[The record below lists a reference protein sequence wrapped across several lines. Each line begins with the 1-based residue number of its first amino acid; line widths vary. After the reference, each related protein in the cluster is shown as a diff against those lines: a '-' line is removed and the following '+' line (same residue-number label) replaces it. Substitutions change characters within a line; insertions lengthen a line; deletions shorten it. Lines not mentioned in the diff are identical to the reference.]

1 MERGNCPGFY
11 GTQASYS
18 FSTLTDKIYSL
29 LFLVTQILVLDPANR
44 IVKLG
49 AVLPGQVVKKTVSI
63 VNNSLAQL
71 TFNQSVLFSI
81 PELQEAKVSV
91 AKWGRGGGGCPMGVA
106 GYRKI
111 GCERPAR
118 ARNRESTSPG
128 TPCCPPSHARR
139 ENSLFP
145 FLHKSKLNSSFPVDH
160 GP

>member
-91 AKWGRGGGGCPMGVA
+91 AKWGGGCPTGVA
-106 GYRKI
+106 RYRKI

-128 TPCCPPSHARR
+128 TPCCPPSHERGKTPC
-139 ENSLFP
+139 SP
-145 FLHKSKLNSSFPVDH
+145 FFINPN
-160 GP
+160 

>member
-91 AKWGRGGGGCPMGVA
+91 AKWGGGGVSHGCC
-106 GYRKI
+106 RIQK
-111 GCERPAR
+111 
-118 ARNRESTSPG
+118 NW
-128 TPCCPPSHARR
+128 
-139 ENSLFP
+139 L
-145 FLHKSKLNSSFPVDH
+145 
-160 GP
+160 

>member
-1 MERGNCPGFY
+1 MF
-11 GTQASYS
+11 
-18 FSTLTDKIYSL
+18 FSALTDKIYSL

-63 VNNSLAQL
+63 INNSLAQL

-91 AKWGRGGGGCPMGVA
+91 RKWGGGGSMGVA

-118 ARNRESTSPG
+118 ARNIKSTSSQDSVLP
-128 TPCCPPSHARR
+128 TIPCK
-139 ENSLFP
+139 EGKLLVP
-145 FLHKSKLNSSFPVDH
+145 FLHKSKLNSSFPVGQ

>member
-1 MERGNCPGFY
+1 MDRGSCPGFY

-18 FSTLTDKIYSL
+18 FSTLTNKIYSL

-91 AKWGRGGGGCPMGVA
+91 AKWGGGGVPWVLQDTEKLAVKGQPGQETERVPHPGLRVAHHPMQRG
-106 GYRKI
+106 K
-111 GCERPAR
+111 
-118 ARNRESTSPG
+118 
-128 TPCCPPSHARR
+128 TPCS
-139 ENSLFP
+139 P
-145 FLHKSKLNSSFPVDH
+145 FFINPN
-160 GP
+160 